1 VLSERDLSI
10 IVDGREKD
18 FEIEEG
24 PRLKLRLN
32 RKALLQASPAR
43 LVRHAWMDRANA
55 SPYFDFAAR
64 NFLLILLT
72 FS

>member
-1 VLSERDLSI
+1 MLSERDLS

-32 RKALLQASPAR
+32 RKALLQANPAR
-43 LVRHAWMDRANA
+43 LVRHAWMGRAA
-55 SPYFDFAAR
+55 GQMLAPILKSLPGISFSPC
-64 NFLLILLT
+64 
-72 FS
+72 

>member
-1 VLSERDLSI
+1 L

-43 LVRHAWMDRANA
+43 LVRHAWMGMANA
-55 SPYFDFAAR
+55 SPYFDVAAR
-64 NFLLILLT
+64 NFILILLT
-72 FS
+72 VS